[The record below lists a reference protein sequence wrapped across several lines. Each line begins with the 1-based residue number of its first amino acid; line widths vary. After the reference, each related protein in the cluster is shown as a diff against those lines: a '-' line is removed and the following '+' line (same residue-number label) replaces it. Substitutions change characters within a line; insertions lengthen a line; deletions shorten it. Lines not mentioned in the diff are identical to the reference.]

1 MFFKFDERIYCYI
14 LYRFSFFWLFLFPG
28 IFCSQVQA
36 EFRVLLDQSGKNT
49 VRTRFQPPEDYVW
62 QKEIP
67 GSFGDFLEQLPLLP
81 DGAPVR
87 DFRGNPVGKQHL
99 HAAVIRLDTGD
110 RDLQQCADAWIRLY
124 AEYLWQNK
132 HFDDIAFRFTSGQ
145 KMSWNDFRKGMR
157 TIERGDSV
165 TFVHRGSVD
174 GSYGSFR
181 KYLDLVFQYAG
192 SISLDRESV
201 PVTSDREIKV
211 GDFLIAPGS
220 PGHVVMIVGA
230 ARNSSGH
237 NLYLLAES
245 FMPAQDIHIL
255 KNPGNLKISPWY
267 EIHVKA
273 PQMATT
279 RYIFRPPSVKRFYE
293 LYQHR

>member
-36 EFRVLLDQSGKNT
+36 EFRVLPDQSGKNT
-49 VRTRFQPPEDYVW
+49 VHTRFQPPEDYVW

-132 HFDDIAFRFTSGQ
+132 RFDDIAFRFTSGQ

-165 TFVHRGSVD
+165 TFCASGKCGWQLWQFPKISRPCFSVCRQHFSRPRVGSGNIRPRDKGGRFSYCTGKSGACGDDCRGSTQ
-174 GSYGSFR
+174 FIR
-181 KYLDLVFQYAG
+181 A
-192 SISLDRESV
+192 
-201 PVTSDREIKV
+201 
-211 GDFLIAPGS
+211 
-220 PGHVVMIVGA
+220 
-230 ARNSSGH
+230 
-237 NLYLLAES
+237 
-245 FMPAQDIHIL
+245 
-255 KNPGNLKISPWY
+255 
-267 EIHVKA
+267 
-273 PQMATT
+273 
-279 RYIFRPPSVKRFYE
+279 
-293 LYQHR
+293 